1 VAIWEIIDIFSS
13 WYSRRSLVSAVIVD
27 AFESISALA
36 IVTFRRMS
44 SASLLLSLFFD
55 MIDYSVWRI
64 FYISFVS

>member
-13 WYSRRSLVSAVIVD
+13 WYSLRSLVSAVIVD

-36 IVTFRRMS
+36 IVTFRRIS

>member
-36 IVTFRRMS
+36 IVTFRRIS

-55 MIDYSVWRI
+55 TIDYSVWRI